1 MKILIIN
8 AAGEKIYFKVVINNN
23 SYTTEFTNSREN
35 FDKIVVLLFEFL
47 KKHQIEVNQ
56 LESVLINQGPGK
68 FSSLRNTIAIAKAL
82 SVTNSSN
89 LYGYQSNQLENN
101 NYDKIIELFVEGKL
115 KKKLIK
121 PNYSS

>member
-1 MKILIIN
+1 M
-8 AAGEKIYFKVVINNN
+8 
-23 SYTTEFTNSREN
+23 
-35 FDKIVVLLFEFL
+35 
-47 KKHQIEVNQ
+47 
-56 LESVLINQGPGK
+56 INQGPGK